1 MIKKTLR
8 SIILVSL
15 SIYLTKLIWQ
25 NINYGNNLTTLL
37 TASLVLTIFEYFLK
51 PILKILLL
59 PISVL
64 TLGIARLFINT
75 LGLYITVYFLDSFT
89 VNNIN
94 TASFSWVTVNFPP
107 IRLNSFA
114 AFFVTTFTINLINN
128 WLKIILEKK
137 KKIKT

>member
-75 LGLYITVYFLDSFT
+75 LGLYITVYFLDNFT

-128 WLKIILEKK
+128 WLKKILVRV